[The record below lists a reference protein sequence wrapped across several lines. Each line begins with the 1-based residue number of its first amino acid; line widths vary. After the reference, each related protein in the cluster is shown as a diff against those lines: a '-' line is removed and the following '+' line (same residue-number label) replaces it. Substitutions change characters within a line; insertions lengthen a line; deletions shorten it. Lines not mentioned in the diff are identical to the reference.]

1 MTTDEKELTT
11 LDKIELINEKISL
24 YDRIVVLAQENMNT
38 FMKLNGVDISNSDE
52 YNQFMQD
59 IGSKKQALT
68 QKKNSLENQ
77 G

>member
-52 YNQFMQD
+52 YDQFMQD
-59 IGSKKQALT
+59 IESKKQVLL
-68 QKKNSLENQ
+68 QEKVSLENQ

>member
-24 YDRIVVLAQENMNT
+24 YDRIVVLTQEDRST
-38 FMKLNGVDISNSDE
+38 FVELNGLDISNPDE

-68 QKKNSLENQ
+68 QVKNSLENQ

>member
-24 YDRIVVLAQENMNT
+24 YDRIVVLAQEDMNT
-38 FMKLNGVDISNSDE
+38 FTKLNGADISNPDE

-59 IGSKKQALT
+59 IESKKQVLL
-68 QKKNSLENQ
+68 QEKVSLENQ

>member
-24 YDRIVVLAQENMNT
+24 YDRIVVLAQEDMNT
-38 FMKLNGVDISNSDE
+38 FIKLNGADISNPEE
-52 YNQFMQD
+52 YDQFMQD
-59 IGSKKQALT
+59 IESKKQVLL
-68 QKKNSLENQ
+68 QEKVSLENQ

>member
-24 YDRIVVLAQENMNT
+24 YDRIVVLTQGDRST
-38 FMKLNGVDISNSDE
+38 FVELNGLDISNSDE

-68 QKKNSLENQ
+68 QVKNSLENQ

>member
-24 YDRIVVLAQENMNT
+24 YDRIIVLTQEDRST
-38 FMKLNGVDISNSDE
+38 FAELNGADISNPNE
-52 YNQFMQD
+52 HTQFMQD
-59 IGSKKQALT
+59 IDSKKQALT

>member
-24 YDRIVVLAQENMNT
+24 YDRIVVVTQEDRNT
-38 FMKLNGVDISNSDE
+38 FIELNGVDISNPDE
-52 YNQFMQD
+52 HNQFMQD
-59 IGSKKQALT
+59 IDSKKQALT

>member
-1 MTTDEKELTT
+1 MITDEKELTT

-24 YDRIVVLAQENMNT
+24 YDRIVVLTQEDRST
-38 FMKLNGVDISNSDE
+38 FVELNGLDISNPDE

-59 IGSKKQALT
+59 IGSKKQVLT
-68 QKKNSLENQ
+68 QVKNSLENQ

>member
-1 MTTDEKELTT
+1 MITDEKELNT

-52 YNQFMQD
+52 YNQFMQE
-59 IGSKKQALT
+59 IEYKKQALT

>member
-1 MTTDEKELTT
+1 MITDEKELTT

-52 YNQFMQD
+52 YNQFMQE
-59 IGSKKQALT
+59 IEYKKQALT

>member
-24 YDRIVVLAQENMNT
+24 YDRIVALAWEHRST
-38 FMKLNGVDISNSDE
+38 FVELNGVDISNPDE
-52 YNQFMQD
+52 YNQFMQE
-59 IGSKKQALT
+59 IEYKKQALT

>member
-1 MTTDEKELTT
+1 MTTDKKELTN
-11 LDKIELINEKISL
+11 LDKIQLINEKISL
-24 YDRIVVLAQENMNT
+24 YDRIVALTQEGRST
-38 FMKLNGVDISNSDE
+38 FAELNGVDISNPDE

-59 IGSKKQALT
+59 IDSKKQALT

>member
-24 YDRIVVLAQENMNT
+24 YDRIVVLTQEDRST
-38 FMKLNGVDISNSDE
+38 FVELNGLDISNPDE
-52 YNQFMQD
+52 YTQFMQD
-59 IGSKKQALT
+59 IDSKKQALT

>member
-24 YDRIVVLAQENMNT
+24 YDRIVVLTQEDRST
-38 FMKLNGVDISNSDE
+38 FVELNGLDISNPDE

-59 IGSKKQALT
+59 IGSKKQVLT
-68 QKKNSLENQ
+68 QVKNSLENQ

>member
-1 MTTDEKELTT
+1 MITDEKELTT

-24 YDRIVVLAQENMNT
+24 YDRIVVLAQENINT
-38 FMKLNGVDISNSDE
+38 FIKLNGVDISKSDE

-59 IGSKKQALT
+59 IDSKKQALT
-68 QKKNSLENQ
+68 QEKNSLENQ

>member
-24 YDRIVVLAQENMNT
+24 YDRIVVLAQEGREI
-38 FMKLNGVDISNSDE
+38 FIELNGVDVSNPDE
-52 YNQFMQD
+52 RDQFMRD
-59 IGSKKQALT
+59 IESKRQALI
-68 QKKNSLENQ
+68 QEKNSLENQ

>member
-1 MTTDEKELTT
+1 MITDEKELTT

-24 YDRIVVLAQENMNT
+24 YDRIVVLTQEDRST
-38 FMKLNGVDISNSDE
+38 FVELNGLDISNPDE

-68 QKKNSLENQ
+68 QVKNSLENQ